1 MRWNLTIKP
10 PALPGLHPR
19 PKARLCVRGNE
30 DRDKA
35 LIDSFSPTVSR
46 PTVLLLLMLFAT
58 MGWVPRTVDVST
70 DFLRGMSI
78 DRPSP
83 VYVQPPPEAG
93 MARGLLRLLAKCAY
107 GLVDAPHMLYKRV
120 FVVMRKISAVRSAA
134 DPGLFVLLAG
144 VAVILAVSVHVDNF
158 LSGGTAASVAHCE
171 LELRAAF
178 SVGPVAVTSL
188 VFTGLAVAFT
198 AASGGLPACI
208 RMHQQAYVDSLSNI
222 PLSAARVA
230 TLGSAVTSAELMIY
244 HHAAG
249 ALLWA
254 TRQTLSH
261 LACGAAVL
269 ARHFRHAFV
278 ADLVRANKHLA
289 AARLSR
295 DFCRT
300 FRPSPPGRCLYL
312 FTDSSAVTLR
322 SMSAQTGFAIF
333 LGAAGG
339 VVGAAGSAA
348 AAADGVSPTWLRGA
362 PTANGG

>member
-1 MRWNLTIKP
+1 M
-10 PALPGLHPR
+10 
-19 PKARLCVRGNE
+19 RGNE
-30 DRDKA
+30 GRDKS
-35 LIDSFSPTVSR
+35 LIDSFSPTVSHS
-46 PTVLLLLMLFAT
+46 TVRLLLMLFYT
-58 MGWVPRTVDVST
+58 MGWVPRMIYAST
-70 DFLRGMSI
+70 AFLQGILI
-78 DRPSP
+78 DRPSF
-83 VYVQPPPEAG
+83 VYVRPP
-93 MARGLLRLLAKCAY
+93 LLWLLAKCANR
-107 GLVDAPHMLYKRV
+107 LVDAPPMWYERV
-120 FVVMRKISAVRSAA
+120 FVVMRRIGAVRSAA

-144 VAVILAVSVHVDNF
+144 VAVILAVSGHVDDF
-158 LSGGTAASVAHCE
+158 LFGGTAAGVALCE

-208 RMHQQAYVDSLSNI
+208 YVHQQADVDSLRDI
-222 PLSAARVA
+222 PLSAACVA
-230 TLGSAVTSAELMIY
+230 TLGAAVTSAQLMLY
-244 HHAAG
+244 RRAAG

-254 TRQTLSH
+254 AGQMLPHS
-261 LACGAAVL
+261 ACGAVVL
-269 ARHFRHAFV
+269 ARHFRHAVV

-295 DFCRT
+295 DFGLT
-300 FRPSPPGRCLYL
+300 FRPSPPGRYLYL

-339 VVGAAGSAA
+339 VFGAAGSAA
-348 AAADGVSPTWLRGA
+348 AAADGVLPTWLRGA